1 VRTGQPGGRGLL
13 RNPVAAGIVA
23 CGVLVC
29 GTGLTGLAVASQMS
43 RGATPFG
50 PVPIVGIPAGR
61 LAGLPDAAGQ
71 RQVARPVALVIPSI
85 GVRARLI
92 RLGRTAAG
100 TLQVPT
106 TTAVAG
112 WYAGSPRP
120 GEIGSAVIAGH
131 VDSRLGPGV
140 FFRLRLLH
148 RGCRIY
154 VRRADRRI
162 TVFRVTGVRLYGKDH
177 FPTASVYGPVPQAE
191 LRLITCGGIFDH
203 SRGSYLSNV
212 VVYAVAVPPRASSS
226 ARSRAGATAR

>member
-1 VRTGQPGGRGLL
+1 
-13 RNPVAAGIVA
+13 VAAGIVA

-29 GTGLTGLAVASQMS
+29 GTGLTSLAVASQMS

-71 RQVARPVALVIPSI
+71 RQVAGPVALVIPSI
-85 GVRARLI
+85 GVRTRLI

-148 RGCRIY
+148 HGCLIY

-162 TVFRVTGVRLYGKDH
+162 IVFRVTAVRLYGKGE

-191 LRLITCGGIFDH
+191 LRLITCGGVFDH
-203 SRGSYLSNV
+203 SLESYLSNV

-226 ARSRAGATAR
+226 ARGRAGASAR